1 MHKAKVEQLLNRYKK
16 SMEKEKLII
25 ANTIDEVWPQIT
37 KDLKENEFTY
47 SVIISVGGKKI
58 FLDIDVD
65 PGGGFEGG
73 YQTTT
78 LRSKLEHAGE
88 FRFALHHQGLLDEIG
103 KFFGMEDI
111 ETGYPEFD
119 KKVIVKTN
127 DTSRL
132 QSLFSEKNTR
142 LAFENLTGFTFH
154 ITQHH
159 LDETN
164 KKDNFLEFNIEEA
177 ITDVSR
183 LKLIYNAFSSVLDSI
198 ENA

>member
-1 MHKAKVEQLLNRYKK
+1 
-16 SMEKEKLII
+16 MEKEKLIT
-25 ANTIDEVWPQIT
+25 ADNVDDLWKQVAE
-37 KDLKENEFTY
+37 DLKENEFTY
-47 SVIISVGGKKI
+47 SVIISMQNRKI
-58 FLDIDVD
+58 YFDIDVD

-73 YQTTT
+73 YQTTSF
-78 LRSKLEHAGE
+78 RSRIEKAGE

-127 DTSRL
+127 DAL
-132 QSLFSEKNTR
+132 KIKSLFSEKQTR
-142 LAFENLTGFTFH
+142 VPFEGLTDFTFH

-159 LDETN
+159 IHETDKN
-164 KKDNFLEFNIEEA
+164 VDFLELNIEEA
-177 ITDVSR
+177 IIDIPRV
-183 LKLIYNAFSSVLDSI
+183 KLIYNAFCQVLDGI